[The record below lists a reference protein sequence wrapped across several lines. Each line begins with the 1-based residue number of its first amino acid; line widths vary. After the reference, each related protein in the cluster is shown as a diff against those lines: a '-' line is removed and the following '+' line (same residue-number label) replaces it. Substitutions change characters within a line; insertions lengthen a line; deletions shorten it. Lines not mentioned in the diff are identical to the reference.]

1 MGGSSRYTASE
12 IGVLF
17 RDQKTNGQNNINDWP
32 YFGEQVPRNVTTAIG
47 QTAFL
52 HCRVHQRNDKESL
65 EVADISNFFPF
76 KEQNF
81 DSDVCELTLFRTGV
95 VLPTGPK
102 SRVQRR
108 NERGI
113 MELKIDDGRFL
124 VGKENEGRS
133 HRVSRVT
140 CQRRPEVVVSA
151 EVAGREYACSLV
163 LKRIKVVIKERQ
175 RQYQFERIL
184 S

>member
-1 MGGSSRYTASE
+1 MKDMKG
-12 IGVLF
+12 IGKSLF
-17 RDQKTNGQNNINDWP
+17 R
-32 YFGEQVPRNVTTAIG
+32 A
-47 QTAFL
+47 
-52 HCRVHQRNDKESL
+52 H
-65 EVADISNFFPF
+65 EV
-76 KEQNF
+76 Q
-81 DSDVCELTLFRTGV
+81 LRYR
-95 VLPTGPK
+95 PK